1 MTDLSRA
8 HGPGQ
13 VVSHRFYAMD
23 VCGQRLGTLGH
34 RRRIDD
40 AVKSD
45 LAVVG
50 FNMNGVFPGQ
60 VITHQSGLD
69 LGGQRR
75 VAKLVFGGVIRM
87 LYRIGGGARSGLRRD
102 AAFVHFLTSGAF
114 LCMQR

>member
-45 LAVVG
+45 LRI
-50 FNMNGVFPGQ
+50 Q
-60 VITHQSGLD
+60 HEWCISGS
-69 LGGQRR
+69 GHHSSE
-75 VAKLVFGGVIRM
+75 
-87 LYRIGGGARSGLRRD
+87 RS
-102 AAFVHFLTSGAF
+102 
-114 LCMQR
+114 